1 MALMLMFT
9 VFNGLCVFAPSYE
22 SLFVFRFLSG
32 LPHGA
37 FFGVGAVVAAR
48 LADKGK
54 EAQEG
59 AGPAAVQFVAAHKVS
74 KIVSGEFGMKIKS
87 LLESLNIEMITN
99 KDSATK
105 IVDIIELY
113 KQ

>member
-1 MALMLMFT
+1 MKIAITSTGDT
-9 VFNGLCVFAPSYE
+9 VNSTIDSRFGRCTFFAIYNTDTNSTEFFLNPS
-22 SLFVFRFLSG
+22 
-32 LPHGA
+32 
-37 FFGVGAVVAAR
+37 
-48 LADKGK
+48 K

-99 KDSATK
+99 KDLATK

>member
-1 MALMLMFT
+1 MKIAITSTGDTLNSTIDSRFGRCT
-9 VFNGLCVFAPSYE
+9 FFAIHNTDTKSTEFFLNPS
-22 SLFVFRFLSG
+22 
-32 LPHGA
+32 
-37 FFGVGAVVAAR
+37 
-48 LADKGK
+48 K

-105 IVDIIELY
+105 IIDIIELY

>member
-1 MALMLMFT
+1 MKSAITSTGDTLNSTIDSRFGRCT
-9 VFNGLCVFAPSYE
+9 FFAIHNTDTKSTEFFLNPS
-22 SLFVFRFLSG
+22 
-32 LPHGA
+32 
-37 FFGVGAVVAAR
+37 
-48 LADKGK
+48 K

>member
-1 MALMLMFT
+1 MKIAITSTGDT
-9 VFNGLCVFAPSYE
+9 VNSTIDSRFGRCTFFAIHNTDTKSTEFFLNPS
-22 SLFVFRFLSG
+22 
-32 LPHGA
+32 
-37 FFGVGAVVAAR
+37 
-48 LADKGK
+48 K

-87 LLESLNIEMITN
+87 LLESLNIEMIIN
-99 KDSATK
+99 KDSASK
-105 IVDIIELY
+105 ITDVIELY

>member
-1 MALMLMFT
+1 MKIAITSTGDT
-9 VFNGLCVFAPSYE
+9 VDSTIDSRFGRCTFFAIHNTDTKSTEFFLNPS
-22 SLFVFRFLSG
+22 
-32 LPHGA
+32 
-37 FFGVGAVVAAR
+37 
-48 LADKGK
+48 K

-87 LLESLNIEMITN
+87 LLESLNIEMIIN
-99 KDSATK
+99 KDSASK
-105 IVDIIELY
+105 ITDVIELY

>member
-1 MALMLMFT
+1 MKIAITSTGDTLNSTIDSRFGRCT
-9 VFNGLCVFAPSYE
+9 FFAIHNTDTKSTEFFINPS
-22 SLFVFRFLSG
+22 
-32 LPHGA
+32 
-37 FFGVGAVVAAR
+37 
-48 LADKGK
+48 K
-54 EAQEG
+54 EVQEG

-113 KQ
+113 KH

>member
-1 MALMLMFT
+1 MKIAITSTGDTLNSTIDSRFGRCT
-9 VFNGLCVFAPSYE
+9 FFAIHDTETKSTEFFINPS
-22 SLFVFRFLSG
+22 
-32 LPHGA
+32 
-37 FFGVGAVVAAR
+37 
-48 LADKGK
+48 K

-59 AGPAAVQFVAAHKVS
+59 AGPAAVQFVAAHKVN

-87 LLESLNIEMITN
+87 LLESLNIEMIIS

>member
-1 MALMLMFT
+1 MKIAITSTGDT
-9 VFNGLCVFAPSYE
+9 VNSTIDSRFGRCTFFAIHNTDTKSTE
-22 SLFVFRFLSG
+22 FFLN
-32 LPHGA
+32 P
-37 FFGVGAVVAAR
+37 
-48 LADKGK
+48 GK

-74 KIVSGEFGMKIKS
+74 KIVSGEFGLKIKS
-87 LLESLNIEMITN
+87 LLESLNIEMIIS